1 VRDQALGKLD
11 LVDLQHVVDCGRRGN
26 VSASMGAPSLWQE
39 QDSWAGVPPLD
50 EDVATDVAVVGGG
63 VSGCACARR
72 LALGGCSVVVLEAEQ
87 VASGASGRNGGF
99 ASSGTGLEFP
109 DAAAAVGEAAATAL
123 HGATEEALDEM
134 LELAAERGAVD
145 AVQRTGSLWLAGPE
159 EAARLAATVR
169 ALAAAGF
176 ECRGAPELVP
186 EAMRR
191 AYPAAAVFPRDCQL
205 VPSRWVRALAGAA
218 LDAGARIFERTA
230 VTAIEPASGGWLVRT
245 QGATV
250 RARAVV
256 AALDGLLPRL
266 VPEMRGIVYPVRG
279 QMLATA
285 PLKRPVLTMPT
296 HSDHGFFYARPT
308 GDGRIVI
315 GGGRWADLE
324 AEYTDRLDTT
334 ELVQRSI
341 ERYLERMGLGGVPV
355 THRWAGIM
363 GFSADLLPVAGE
375 LPGRPGLYVA
385 GGYSGVGNVQ
395 GFVCGGLVADMALGR
410 PHALARP
417 LSPARFAEDGVLRR
431 PAELREL
438 VESRELARRATPL

>member
-1 VRDQALGKLD
+1 
-11 LVDLQHVVDCGRRGN
+11 
-26 VSASMGAPSLWQE
+26 MGAPSLWQE
-39 QDSWAGVPPLD
+39 QDSWQGFPRLD
-50 EDVATDVAVVGGG
+50 EDVDADVAVVGGG

-72 LALGGCSVVVLEAEQ
+72 LAQGGCSAVVLEAQQ

-109 DAAAAVGEAAATAL
+109 DAAAAIGETAATAL
-123 HGATEEALDEM
+123 HRATEEALGEM
-134 LELAAERGAVD
+134 LELAAERGAGD
-145 AVQRTGSLWLAGPE
+145 AVRRTGSLWLAGPDE
-159 EAARLAATVR
+159 TAGLAAAVQ
-169 ALAAAGF
+169 ALTAAGF
-176 ECRGAPELVP
+176 ECREAPELVP
-186 EAMRR
+186 EAMRD

-205 VPSRWVRALAGAA
+205 MPSRWVRALAGAA
-218 LDAGARIFERTA
+218 VDAGARVFERTA
-230 VTAIEPASGGWLVRT
+230 VTAIEPSSGGWLVRT
-245 QGATV
+245 PAATV

-266 VPEMRGIVYPVRG
+266 VPELCGIVYPVRG

-285 PLKRPVLTMPT
+285 PLERPVLTMPT

-308 GDGRIVI
+308 DDGRIAI

-324 AEYTDRLDTT
+324 SEYTDQLDTT
-334 ELVQRSI
+334 EPVQRSI
-341 ERYLERMGLGGVPV
+341 ERYLERMGLAGVPV

-375 LPGRPGLYVA
+375 LPGRPGLYAA

-395 GFVCGGLVADMALGR
+395 GFVCGGLVADLALGR
-410 PHALARP
+410 PHALAEA
-417 LSPARFAEDGVLRR
+417 LSPARFAEHGAMRP

-438 VESRELARRATPL
+438 VESRELARRVRPL